1 VTALAAGEAR
11 IRATLSA
18 VSGTTHVTVTRTTRT
33 DDRTVAEHVRTFSAT
48 GHQDI
53 GTTERYMH
61 RSPAAKRS
69 AIDLLEQ
76 SPPTNI
82 RGGIVEEELVES
94 VK

>member
-1 VTALAAGEAR
+1 
-11 IRATLSA
+11 
-18 VSGTTHVTVTRTTRT
+18 
-33 DDRTVAEHVRTFSAT
+33 
-48 GHQDI
+48 
-53 GTTERYMH
+53 MH